1 MARLSSKPLTFAV
14 EQFYASAVDLGGNRQ
29 LVWLKIQIIK
39 CKLKTFSFVPKR
51 NQVTCTGSQNKFLA
65 QSNHRYNISHVRKS
79 SKLGIHSLVSSVKLI
94 SCVAGRH
101 EENILSIRDQ
111 STLNRD
117 KLPKYVRTYCRDID
131 CEDMDLKKVV
141 RQLESLA
148 PTSLAASWDNVGL
161 LVEPSPPHTVT
172 QIMLTNDLTSAVMA
186 EALEKKVDMILSY
199 HPPIFTPL
207 KRLRQGLWKE
217 RLVVQCVENRIALY
231 SPHTAYDCFQG
242 GTGDWLVSPFGE

>member
-1 MARLSSKPLTFAV
+1 MARVSSKPLTFAA
-14 EQFYASAVDLGGNRQ
+14 EHFSAVDLGGNIQ
-29 LVWLKIQIIK
+29 LVWLKSQIIK
-39 CKLKTFSFVPKR
+39 CKLKPVSNVPGR
-51 NQVTCTGSQNKFLA
+51 NQLACTGSKIKFLA
-65 QSNHRYNISHVRKS
+65 QSNHCYNISHVRKS
-79 SKLGIHSLVSSVKLI
+79 SKLGIPSLVSSVRLI
-94 SCVAGRH
+94 SCIAGRH
-101 EENILSIRDQ
+101 KENILSIRDQ
-111 STLNRD
+111 IT
-117 KLPKYVRTYCRDID
+117 PKKEKIPKHTRTYCRDID

-161 LVEPSPPHTVT
+161 LVEPSPPHTVS

-186 EALEKKVDMILSY
+186 EALQKKVDMILSY